1 MSYLLTLQKGLDTTM
16 NLDKLNNFTLTGK
29 IHTVEVISRF
39 IDTEQYQTLRGF
51 KGVTYCQQTIDYE
64 TGELITKFRF
74 NPEIYNG
81 EKVNSLELFH
91 KLLYR
96 LMCDIGVGN
105 NYLITRLDFALDN
118 YKSKF
123 DEFAKLNRY
132 MLSLLSISKDM
143 QNRYES
149 NDFLKLTNL
158 NIKVVNKSKSFEVE
172 AYNKQIEVERQGRE
186 TDIKSRLEFRKS
198 QLDKNHYK
206 TDVFSETVNEWLL
219 DLHKSVAADT
229 IHLLEDMVNEAL
241 VEHYKSTQ
249 SQYGGKRAVSGSIR
263 NINLFIQSMQ
273 QYIYSKKQL
282 IKLYELLEV
291 PEPRKHADN
300 YKRNYRVE
308 FFSMKDAKR
317 YVETIRNAVDQYKDN
332 IDYTEI

>member
-1 MSYLLTLQKGLDTTM
+1 M
-16 NLDKLNNFTLTGK
+16 NLEKLINIELTGK

-74 NPEIYNG
+74 NPDIYNG
-81 EKVNSLELFH
+81 GKVESLELFH

-96 LMCDIGVGN
+96 LMCDIGVGD
-105 NYLITRLDFALDN
+105 NYMITRLDFALDN
-118 YKSKF
+118 YKNKF
-123 DEFAKLNRY
+123 DEFAKLNRF

-172 AYNKQIEVERQGRE
+172 AYNKQIEVERQGKQ

-219 DLHKSVAADT
+219 DLQKSVATDT

-241 VEHYKSTQ
+241 LEHYKNTQ

-273 QYIYSKKQL
+273 QYIYSKRQL

-308 FFSMKDAKR
+308 FFSRKDAKR
-317 YVETIRNAVDQYKDN
+317 YVEIIKSAVDRYKDN

>member
-1 MSYLLTLQKGLDTTM
+1 M
-16 NLDKLNNFTLTGK
+16 NLDKLNNLTLTGK

-91 KLLYR
+91 NLLYR

-149 NDFLKLTNL
+149 NDFLKLTSL

-219 DLHKSVAADT
+219 DLQKSVAADT

-249 SQYGGKRAVSGSIR
+249 SQYGGKRAVRGSIR

>member
-1 MSYLLTLQKGLDTTM
+1 
-16 NLDKLNNFTLTGK
+16 
-29 IHTVEVISRF
+29 
-39 IDTEQYQTLRGF
+39 
-51 KGVTYCQQTIDYE
+51 
-64 TGELITKFRF
+64 
-74 NPEIYNG
+74 
-81 EKVNSLELFH
+81 
-91 KLLYR
+91 
-96 LMCDIGVGN
+96 
-105 NYLITRLDFALDN
+105 
-118 YKSKF
+118 
-123 DEFAKLNRY
+123 
-132 MLSLLSISKDM
+132 
-143 QNRYES
+143 
-149 NDFLKLTNL
+149 
-158 NIKVVNKSKSFEVE
+158 
-172 AYNKQIEVERQGRE
+172 
-186 TDIKSRLEFRKS
+186 
-198 QLDKNHYK
+198 
-206 TDVFSETVNEWLL
+206 
-219 DLHKSVAADT
+219 
-229 IHLLEDMVNEAL
+229 MVNEAL